1 MAISPEDLE
10 DLLKAVGEE
19 FVPAKDAQKKSIDS
33 ELPLAKITLKQ
44 IVVKINEKIA
54 KTERS
59 LIEKVQIS
67 NESPTISL
75 VTAALEKK
83 GYQLKVSGDRG
94 YTQFIISW

>member
-10 DLLKAVGEE
+10 DLLSSVGEE
-19 FVPAKDAQKKSIDS
+19 FVSAKDAQKKSINS

-44 IVVKINEKIA
+44 LVVKINEKIA
-54 KTERS
+54 RTERT
-59 LIEKVQIS
+59 LIEKVSIS
-67 NESPTISL
+67 NISPTISL

-83 GYQLKVSGDRG
+83 GYKLQVSGDKG